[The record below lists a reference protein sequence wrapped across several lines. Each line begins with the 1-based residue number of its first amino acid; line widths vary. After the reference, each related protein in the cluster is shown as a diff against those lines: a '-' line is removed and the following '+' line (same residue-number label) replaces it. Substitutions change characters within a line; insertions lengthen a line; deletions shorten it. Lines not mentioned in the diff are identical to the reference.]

1 MSALDLLLVAAVLVG
16 ISVQAAIGFGFAF
29 FAAPAAF
36 AAFPPE
42 QAVTVVLL
50 LAIAIG
56 CLVLF
61 GERRTPEI
69 ARRPVWI
76 LVWAAL
82 PGMVVGAWLVTRA
95 DRELLQLLVGVMVLA
110 GALLQAFGARRAPRA
125 AAPSRGGTGL
135 EVGGGLLAGVLGTSV
150 TVNGPVVV
158 LVLSRLGLRGGRLR
172 DSLAAA
178 LLGLSLLATPV
189 VLIASGRR
197 SRASGRMGR
206 PRLRPGAARRPPLR
220 RRRLPAPRRRLP
232 PPRGARRRGA
242 RRPAQHRGGADL
254 DRAEA

>member
-76 LVWAAL
+76 LVWAGL

-110 GALLQAFGARRAPRA
+110 GALLQAFGTGRTPRA

-158 LVLSRLGLRGGRLR
+158 LVLSRLGLRGGHLR

-178 LLGLSLLATPV
+178 LLGLSVLATPV
-189 VLIASGRR
+189 VLIASGADHALPDAWVALACVPALLVGHRF
-197 SRASGRMGR
+197 
-206 PRLRPGAARRPPLR
+206 GAAVF
-220 RRRLPAPRRRLP
+220 RRLDDASHHRAAL
-232 PPRGARRRGA
+232 GAAAIAGLLSIGA
-242 RRPAQHRGGADL
+242 AL
-254 DRAEA
+254 I